1 MNATGTHRRYGFLYW
16 AGVALG
22 PAAWA
27 VSTQTLY
34 SLAAQACTKSF
45 PGTAIIAAVLGVVA
59 AAGSIISF
67 CAVRRDAAAEW
78 EDVQGGRARNFMAWL
93 GVGAGVLFALVIAN
107 QLAAAVMIS
116 PCLR

>member
-1 MNATGTHRRYGFLYW
+1 MSAARSHHRSLYW

-34 SLAAQACTKSF
+34 TISAQACTKST
-45 PGTAIIAAVLGVVA
+45 PATIILAAVLVAVA
-59 AAGSIISF
+59 AAGTLISF
-67 CAVRRDAAAEW
+67 RALRRDAAAEW
-78 EDVQGGRARNFMAWL
+78 ADAQGGRARNFMTWL

-107 QLAAAVMIS
+107 QLVAAVMIS

>member
-1 MNATGTHRRYGFLYW
+1 MNASQAPEYIRFFYW

-34 SLAAQACTKSF
+34 TISAKACTKSF
-45 PGTAIIAAVLGVVA
+45 PATIILAAILVIVA
-59 AAGSIISF
+59 AAGTVVSLRAI
-67 CAVRRDAAAEW
+67 RRDAAAEW
-78 EDVQGGRARNFMAWL
+78 ADAQGGRARNFMAWL
-93 GVGAGVLFALVIAN
+93 GVGAGILFALVIAN
-107 QLAAAVMIS
+107 QLAAALMIS

>member
-1 MNATGTHRRYGFLYW
+1 MSTTRAHHHRSLYW

-34 SLAAQACTKSF
+34 AISAQACAKSA
-45 PGTAIIAAVLGVVA
+45 TTIILAAVLVVVA
-59 AAGSIISF
+59 ATGTLISLR
-67 CAVRRDAAAEW
+67 AVRRDAAAEW
-78 EDVQGGRARNFMAWL
+78 ADAQGGRARNFMAWL

-107 QLAAAVMIS
+107 QMAAAVMIT

>member
-1 MNATGTHRRYGFLYW
+1 MSATRARGRSLYW

-34 SLAAQACTKSF
+34 TISAQACARSSPAT
-45 PGTAIIAAVLGVVA
+45 IILAALLIIVA
-59 AAGSIISF
+59 AAGTVISLL
-67 CAVRRDAAAEW
+67 AIRHDAAAEW
-78 EDVQGGRARNFMAWL
+78 ADAQGGRARNFMAWL

-107 QLAAAVMIS
+107 QLAAVVMIS

>member
-1 MNATGTHRRYGFLYW
+1 MSATPAHHRSLYW

-34 SLAAQACTKSF
+34 TISAQACTKSS
-45 PGTAIIAAVLGVVA
+45 PAMMILAALLAVVA
-59 AAGSIISF
+59 AAGTMISWR
-67 CAVRRDAAAEW
+67 AIRRDAAAEW
-78 EDVQGGRARNFMAWL
+78 ADAQGGRARNFMAWV

-107 QLAAAVMIS
+107 QLAAAMMIS